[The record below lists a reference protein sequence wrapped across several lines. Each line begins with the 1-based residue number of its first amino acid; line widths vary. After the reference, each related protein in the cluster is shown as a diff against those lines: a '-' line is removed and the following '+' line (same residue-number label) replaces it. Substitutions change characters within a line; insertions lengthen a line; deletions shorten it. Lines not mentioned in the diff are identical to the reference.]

1 MVLNPLVMKN
11 WLRESLLPLPE
22 VAFTGEQP
30 IAKQTIETVEILGFG
45 E

>member
-1 MVLNPLVMKN
+1 LNQLAMKN
-11 WLRESLLPLPE
+11 RLRESPLPLPE

-30 IAKQTIETVEILGFG
+30 IAKQTIETAEILGFG